1 MQSILTIQSWSRDR
15 SRSRSLAKGEEWER
29 GVEHVGYINSHSRP
43 TLNLI
48 LSPDPDPEQS
58 GLVKGGGGREGWNM
72 WIIFNSHTTSLSTTL
87 NLILSPEPLQRTS
100 SCAEIK
106 QKKCLNIRI
115 SKDQ

>member
-1 MQSILTIQSWSRDR
+1 MGMWIILTLI
-15 SRSRSLAKGEEWER
+15 LP
-29 GVEHVGYINSHSRP
+29 HSQP

-58 GLVKGGGGREGWNM
+58 GLQRGGGVGERGGTCGLYCTCT
-72 WIIFNSHTTSLSTTL
+72 ILILILPHSQLPL

-100 SCAEIK
+100 SCAEKK

>member
-1 MQSILTIQSWSRDR
+1 MDYILTLI
-15 SRSRSLAKGEEWER
+15 LP
-29 GVEHVGYINSHSRP
+29 HSRP

-58 GLVKGGGGREGWNM
+58 GLLKGGGWERGVEHVDY
-72 WIIFNSHTTSLSTTL
+72 IVLPHSQLTL

>member
-1 MQSILTIQSWSRDR
+1 MDYILTLI
-15 SRSRSLAKGEEWER
+15 LP
-29 GVEHVGYINSHSRP
+29 HSRP

-48 LSPDPDPEQS
+48 LSPDPDPDPEQS
-58 GLVKGGGGREGWNM
+58 GLLKGGGWERGVEHVGY
-72 WIIFNSHTTSLSTTL
+72 IVHAQLTL

>member
-1 MQSILTIQSWSRDR
+1 MDYTILTLI
-15 SRSRSLAKGEEWER
+15 LP
-29 GVEHVGYINSHSRP
+29 HSQP

-58 GLVKGGGGREGWNM
+58 GLLKGGVGERGGTCGLYCTCT
-72 WIIFNSHTTSLSTTL
+72 ILTLILPHSQPTL